1 MYGGGFEKIL
11 FLPSGKGAN
20 WETFCNCI
28 PLAEVGPRPALQ
40 ESRVDE
46 VVRTEHKRGMRRV
59 FLLAVIS
66 ALGTGLALA
75 ELGKSLTDLKI
86 LKNLAVVRE
95 TLLYNRT
102 FVLAVAEDKA
112 TAGRQAQYLFLLG
125 ECVQI
130 RYFSGKSPW
139 TEAKAQAV
147 WREQFGDL
155 PNKKKEEEN
164 LLIFLG
170 ANGEEMLVGK
180 GKYAPALLI
189 QSPRMTKIRNLWME
203 GQPAEFQTRRENDLD
218 FSLWGFGP
226 APGDDGAK

>member
-1 MYGGGFEKIL
+1 MENGFDKWL
-11 FLPSGKGAN
+11 LNA
-20 WETFCNCI
+20 
-28 PLAEVGPRPALQ
+28 
-40 ESRVDE
+40 RVDE
-46 VVRTEHKRGMRRV
+46 MDRTEYKREMRRV
-59 FLLAVIS
+59 LFLVGIWI
-66 ALGTGLALA
+66 LGTGLAVA
-75 ELGKSLTDLKI
+75 ELGRSLTDLKI

-112 TAGRQAQYLFLLG
+112 TAGRQAQYLFLSG

-139 TEAKAQAV
+139 TETKAQAV
-147 WREQFGDL
+147 WREQFGEL
-155 PNKKKEEEN
+155 SNKKTEEQN
-164 LLIFLG
+164 LVIFDG
-170 ANGEEMLVGK
+170 ANGEEMLMGK

-189 QSPRMTKIRNLWME
+189 QSPRMTKIRKLWME

-226 APGDDGAK
+226 APRDDETK

>member
-1 MYGGGFEKIL
+1 MRFDEVDGTEYKREMRRAL
-11 FLPSGKGAN
+11 FL
-20 WETFCNCI
+20 
-28 PLAEVGPRPALQ
+28 VGIW
-40 ESRVDE
+40 
-46 VVRTEHKRGMRRV
+46 M
-59 FLLAVIS
+59 
-66 ALGTGLALA
+66 LGTGLALA

-102 FVLAVAEDKA
+102 FVLAVAEDKSS
-112 TAGRQAQYLFLLG
+112 AGRQAQYLFLLG

-139 TEAKAQAV
+139 TEARAQAV

-155 PNKKKEEEN
+155 PNKKSEEKN

-170 ANGEEMLVGK
+170 PNGEEMLMGK

-189 QSPRMTKIRNLWME
+189 QSPRMTKIRKLWME
-203 GQPAEFQTRRENDLD
+203 GQPTEFQTRRENDLD

>member
-1 MYGGGFEKIL
+1 MAYDFPASARVDGIDRTEYSRWMRRGL
-11 FLPSGKGAN
+11 FLA
-20 WETFCNCI
+20 CI
-28 PLAEVGPRPALQ
+28 W
-40 ESRVDE
+40 
-46 VVRTEHKRGMRRV
+46 M
-59 FLLAVIS
+59 
-66 ALGTGLALA
+66 LGTGLAFA

-112 TAGRQAQYLFLLG
+112 TTGRQAQYLFLTG

-139 TEAKAQAV
+139 TETKAQSV
-147 WREQFGDL
+147 WREQFGEL
-155 PNKKKEEEN
+155 SNKKTEEQN
-164 LLIFLG
+164 LVIFAG
-170 ANGEEMLVGK
+170 ANGEEMLMGK

-226 APGDDGAK
+226 SPSDDDAK

>member
-1 MYGGGFEKIL
+1 M
-11 FLPSGKGAN
+11 
-20 WETFCNCI
+20 
-28 PLAEVGPRPALQ
+28 Q
-40 ESRVDE
+40 
-46 VVRTEHKRGMRRV
+46 RGL
-59 FLLAVIS
+59 LLAGIWM
-66 ALGTGLALA
+66 LGTGLALA

-86 LKNLAVVRE
+86 LKNLTVVRE

-112 TAGRQAQYLFLLG
+112 TAGRQAQYLFLTG

-130 RYFSGKSPW
+130 RYFSGQSPW
-139 TEAKAQAV
+139 TEARAQAI
-147 WREQFGDL
+147 WKEQFGDL
-155 PNKKKEEEN
+155 STKKTEEEN

-170 ANGEEMLVGK
+170 PNDEEMLMGK

-203 GQPAEFQTRRENDLD
+203 GQPADFQTKRENDLD

-226 APGDDGAK
+226 APSDDGAK

>member
-1 MYGGGFEKIL
+1 MQRAL
-11 FLPSGKGAN
+11 FLIAIWILGA
-20 WETFCNCI
+20 
-28 PLAEVGPRPALQ
+28 
-40 ESRVDE
+40 
-46 VVRTEHKRGMRRV
+46 
-59 FLLAVIS
+59 
-66 ALGTGLALA
+66 GLALA

-86 LKNLAVVRE
+86 LKNLTVVRE

-139 TEAKAQAV
+139 TEARAQDV

-155 PNKKKEEEN
+155 PNKKTEEEN
-164 LLIFLG
+164 LLIFQG
-170 ANGEEMLVGK
+170 ANGEEMLMGK
-180 GKYAPALLI
+180 GKYSPALLI

-203 GQPAEFQTRRENDLD
+203 GQPSDFQTRRENDLD

-226 APGDDGAK
+226 APYDDGAK

>member
-1 MYGGGFEKIL
+1 M
-11 FLPSGKGAN
+11 
-20 WETFCNCI
+20 
-28 PLAEVGPRPALQ
+28 
-40 ESRVDE
+40 
-46 VVRTEHKRGMRRV
+46 KRGL
-59 FLLAVIS
+59 LLAGICV
-66 ALGTGLALA
+66 LGTGLALA

-102 FVLAVAEDKA
+102 FVLAVAEDK
-112 TAGRQAQYLFLLG
+112 TTSGRQAQYLFLLG

-139 TEAKAQAV
+139 TEAKAQDV

-155 PNKKKEEEN
+155 SNKKTEEDN
-164 LLIFLG
+164 LVIFLG
-170 ANGEEMLVGK
+170 GNGEEMLMGK

-189 QSPRMTKIRNLWME
+189 QSPRMTKIRNLWVE
-203 GQPAEFQTRRENDLD
+203 GQPADFQTKRENDLD

-226 APGDDGAK
+226 SSSEDGAK

>member
-1 MYGGGFEKIL
+1 MK
-11 FLPSGKGAN
+11 
-20 WETFCNCI
+20 
-28 PLAEVGPRPALQ
+28 
-40 ESRVDE
+40 RVL
-46 VVRTEHKRGMRRV
+46 
-59 FLLAVIS
+59 LLAGICV
-66 ALGTGLALA
+66 LGTGLALA

-112 TAGRQAQYLFLLG
+112 TTGRQAQYLFLLG

-139 TEAKAQAV
+139 TEARAQAV

-155 PNKKKEEEN
+155 PNKITEEEN
-164 LLIFLG
+164 LLIFQG
-170 ANGEEMLVGK
+170 ANGEEMLMGK
-180 GKYAPALLI
+180 GKYSPALLI

-203 GQPAEFQTRRENDLD
+203 GQPSDFQTRRENDLD

-226 APGDDGAK
+226 SPSDDDAK

>member
-1 MYGGGFEKIL
+1 MRRAL
-11 FLPSGKGAN
+11 FL
-20 WETFCNCI
+20 
-28 PLAEVGPRPALQ
+28 VGIW
-40 ESRVDE
+40 
-46 VVRTEHKRGMRRV
+46 M
-59 FLLAVIS
+59 
-66 ALGTGLALA
+66 LGTGLALA

-130 RYFSGKSPW
+130 RYFSGNSPW
-139 TEAKAQAV
+139 TEARAQAV

-155 PNKKKEEEN
+155 PNKKTEEEN
-164 LLIFLG
+164 LFIFAG
-170 ANGEEMLVGK
+170 ANGEEMLMGK

-189 QSPRMTKIRNLWME
+189 QSPRMTKIRKLWME

-226 APGDDGAK
+226 APSDAGGGTRDPHTTTLLAN

>member
-1 MYGGGFEKIL
+1 M
-11 FLPSGKGAN
+11 
-20 WETFCNCI
+20 
-28 PLAEVGPRPALQ
+28 
-40 ESRVDE
+40 
-46 VVRTEHKRGMRRV
+46 
-59 FLLAVIS
+59 
-66 ALGTGLALA
+66 LGTGLALA
-75 ELGKSLTDLKI
+75 ELGKTLTDLKI

-102 FVLAVAEDKA
+102 FVLAVAEDK
-112 TAGRQAQYLFLLG
+112 TTSGRQAQYLFLTG

-139 TEAKAQAV
+139 TESRAQDV

-155 PNKKKEEEN
+155 PNTKTEEEN
-164 LLIFLG
+164 LLVFQG
-170 ANGEEMLVGK
+170 ANGEERLMGK

-203 GQPAEFQTRRENDLD
+203 GQPADFQTRRENDLD

-226 APGDDGAK
+226 SSSDDAAK

>member
-1 MYGGGFEKIL
+1 MAYDFPASARVDGIDRTEYSRWMRRGL
-11 FLPSGKGAN
+11 FLA
-20 WETFCNCI
+20 CI
-28 PLAEVGPRPALQ
+28 W
-40 ESRVDE
+40 
-46 VVRTEHKRGMRRV
+46 M
-59 FLLAVIS
+59 
-66 ALGTGLALA
+66 LGTGLAFA

-112 TAGRQAQYLFLLG
+112 TTGRQAQYLFLSG

-139 TEAKAQAV
+139 TEARAQAV

-155 PNKKKEEEN
+155 SNKTSEEEN
-164 LLIFLG
+164 LLIFDG
-170 ANGEEMLVGK
+170 PNGEEMLMGK

-189 QSPRMTKIRNLWME
+189 QSPRMTKIRKLWME
-203 GQPAEFQTRRENDLD
+203 GQPTEFQTRRVNDLD

-226 APGDDGAK
+226 APSEDGTK

>member
-1 MYGGGFEKIL
+1 
-11 FLPSGKGAN
+11 
-20 WETFCNCI
+20 
-28 PLAEVGPRPALQ
+28 
-40 ESRVDE
+40 
-46 VVRTEHKRGMRRV
+46 MRRV

-112 TAGRQAQYLFLLG
+112 TAGRQAQYLFLTG

-139 TEAKAQAV
+139 TEARAQAI

-155 PNKKKEEEN
+155 SNRKTEEEN

-170 ANGEEMLVGK
+170 PNGEEMLMGK

-203 GQPAEFQTRRENDLD
+203 GQPAEFETRRENDLD

-226 APGDDGAK
+226 APADDGAK

>member
-1 MYGGGFEKIL
+1 MQRGL
-11 FLPSGKGAN
+11 FLAGI
-20 WETFCNCI
+20 W
-28 PLAEVGPRPALQ
+28 
-40 ESRVDE
+40 
-46 VVRTEHKRGMRRV
+46 M
-59 FLLAVIS
+59 
-66 ALGTGLALA
+66 LGTGLALA

-112 TAGRQAQYLFLLG
+112 TAGRQAQYLFLSG

-130 RYFSGKSPW
+130 RYFSGKIPW
-139 TEAKAQAV
+139 TEARAQAV

-155 PNKKKEEEN
+155 SNKKAEEEN
-164 LLIFLG
+164 LLIFDG
-170 ANGEEMLVGK
+170 PNGEEMLMGK
-180 GKYAPALLI
+180 GKYSPALLI
-189 QSPRMTKIRNLWME
+189 QSPRMTKIRNLWMQ

-226 APGDDGAK
+226 APLDDGAK